1 MVGRFISG
9 SLGHGVIST
18 EIKATFAGC
27 IDYGN
32 LIHGDIDALTVFE
45 SVKLLPFDLTI
56 MDERNCYSESV
67 TATTDQ
73 LFL

>member
-32 LIHGDIDALTVFE
+32 LIHGDIDAFTVFE
-45 SVKLLPFDLTI
+45 SVNYCHSISKSLT
-56 MDERNCYSESV
+56 SEIV
-67 TATTDQ
+67 TLKA
-73 LFL
+73 